1 MKLAQSNIGSFDL
14 MFVNVYIVLQ
24 LNVSSL
30 AMIITPFA
38 LLMVDLLVVVVVL
51 CVCKPPVCANA
62 LTTHLLFAAFSL
74 VGVTSHK
81 ENISSYSCI

>member
-14 MFVNVYIVLQ
+14 VFVNVYIVLQ

-30 AMIITPFA
+30 AMIISPFA
-38 LLMVDLLVVVVVL
+38 LLMVDLVVVVVL
-51 CVCKPPVCANA
+51 CVCKPPVCANP
-62 LTTHLLFAAFSL
+62 LTTHLLFTAFSL

-81 ENISSYSCI
+81 EKIASYSCI